1 MHRIRNT
8 QGIEER
14 SQGMLHYIDLHTDN
28 SYLWRPPFT
37 FIVNSTIDCAWHTLL
52 DKTTSDSGIVICNYR
67 YVLHYYVWCDIFM
80 VKIQFLINKRML
92 NWVMYMNS
100 DSIREIFDQQ
110 LNYDQSLR
118 SYFENFFFLLVNRGK
133 KCFSLKERWL
143 KYPMVNYSQWFVSK
157 RSEYISLFS
166 VHILS
171 VCKSF
176 GIFLMFLF
184 PWYDTMLKKRKY
196 LHQLVSLLVVTPTYN
211 MNSCFIV
218 LLHSF

>member
-1 MHRIRNT
+1 
-8 QGIEER
+8 
-14 SQGMLHYIDLHTDN
+14 MLHYIDLHTDN
-28 SYLWRPPFT
+28 SYLWRPQFT

-92 NWVMYMNS
+92 NWVYMNS

-133 KCFSLKERWL
+133 NVSVWRRDDG
-143 KYPMVNYSQWFVSK
+143 NTQWSTIA
-157 RSEYISLFS
+157 SDL
-166 VHILS
+166 L
-171 VCKSF
+171 
-176 GIFLMFLF
+176 
-184 PWYDTMLKKRKY
+184 RKDLNIY
-196 LHQLVSLLVVTPTYN
+196 LYFQYT
-211 MNSCFIV
+211 F
-218 LLHSF
+218 